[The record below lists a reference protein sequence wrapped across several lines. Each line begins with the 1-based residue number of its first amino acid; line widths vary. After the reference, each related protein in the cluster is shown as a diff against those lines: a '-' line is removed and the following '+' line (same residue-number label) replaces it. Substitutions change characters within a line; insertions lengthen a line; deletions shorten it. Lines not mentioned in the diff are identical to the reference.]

1 MTINWYVLKSTVV
14 AALGGLLFGFDTA
27 VIAGT
32 TKALSDTYHLSP
44 RFIGG
49 DCCLRALGHNT
60 RRDACRNTGRPLR
73 TARQPQGY
81 GCTLPDLGV
90 GMRVCMELECG
101 RVLSLHR
108 RARHRWF
115 FRARADVHSRGCAS
129 EMARAFGGI
138 LPIQR
143 SLRDSAGL
151 FIQLSPRAF
160 AVWRT

>member
-1 MTINWYVLKSTVV
+1 MTINWYVLKKYSCRCTGWPTLWIRHGSHCRYDQGVER
-14 AALGGLLFGFDTA
+14 
-27 VIAGT
+27 
-32 TKALSDTYHLSP
+32 HLSSLP

-101 RVLSLHR
+101 RVL
-108 RARHRWF
+108 
-115 FRARADVHSRGCAS
+115 
-129 EMARAFGGI
+129 
-138 LPIQR
+138 
-143 SLRDSAGL
+143 
-151 FIQLSPRAF
+151 
-160 AVWRT
+160 